1 MEEPTTSPQELAGE
15 LFAPIAVSYERWA
28 SVLSM
33 GQDERWRTTM
43 VDGVDLVEGSVVL
56 DVAAGTGSIS
66 RELRSRGFQV
76 VSADQSQEMTSMS
89 RSRGDS
95 SVLATAERVPFQ
107 DAAFD
112 GVTFGYLLRYVD
124 DVSHCM
130 EELARVVRPGGVVAM
145 VEFGQPT
152 GPWYPPWWL
161 YTRTLLPLAGAVI
174 GSGWWDVGQFLG
186 SSIEEFARAY
196 PPDRLAAVWES
207 AGLSE
212 VRYRRMSLGGGLIMW
227 GKRL

>member
-1 MEEPTTSPQELAGE
+1 
-15 LFAPIAVSYERWA
+15 
-28 SVLSM
+28 
-33 GQDERWRTTM
+33 M
-43 VDGVDLVEGSVVL
+43 VDGVGLAEGSVVL

-76 VSADQSQEMTSMS
+76 ISADQSQEMTRMS
-89 RSRGDS
+89 RSRGGS
-95 SVLATAERVPFQ
+95 PVLATAEHVPFQ

-130 EELARVVRPGGVVAM
+130 GELARVVRPGGVVAM

-161 YTRTLLPLAGAVI
+161 YTRTFLPLAGAVI
-174 GSGWWDVGQFLG
+174 GSGWRDVGRFLG
-186 SSIEEFARAY
+186 PSIEGFAHAY
-196 PPDRLAAVWES
+196 PPDRLVTVWEL

-227 GKRL
+227 GRRR